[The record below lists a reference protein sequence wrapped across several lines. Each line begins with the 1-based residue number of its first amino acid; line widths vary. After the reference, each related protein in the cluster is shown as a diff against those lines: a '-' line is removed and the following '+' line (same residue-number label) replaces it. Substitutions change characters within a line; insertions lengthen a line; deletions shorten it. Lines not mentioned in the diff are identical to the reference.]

1 MDGNG
6 RWATRRHLPRTAG
19 HTAGEENLAE
29 VVRQCVRRNVDW
41 LTVFGFS
48 TENWVRPRREV
59 RHILG
64 LHEKLFGRVAEL
76 NELNVR
82 ITWIGRPFD
91 DPSSRTPRHVQRAIR
106 KAIADTSSNTGMT
119 LTVAFDYGSRAE
131 IVDAARRTKA
141 LGRPATTDDLSS
153 AMYLPDMPPVDV
165 VVRTSGERRV
175 SNFLLWQAAGAPI
188 YFSDETWPDFS
199 ADDID
204 GALTLARA
212 HQRS

>member
-131 IVDAARRTKA
+131 IVDAARRAKA
-141 LGRPATTDDLSS
+141 LGRPVTTDDLSS

-204 GALTLARA
+204 GALNLARA

>member
-6 RWATRRHLPRTAG
+6 RWATRRNLPRTAG

-29 VVRQCVRRNVDW
+29 VVRICVRRRVDW

-64 LHEKLFGRVAEL
+64 LHERLFGRVAEL
-76 NELNVR
+76 NDLNVR

-91 DPSSRTPRHVQRAIR
+91 DPSSRTPRYVQ
-106 KAIADTSSNTGMT
+106 KAIAKAVADTSLNTGMT

-131 IVDAARRTKA
+131 ILDAARRAVA
-141 LGRPATTDDLSS
+141 LGRPATAADLSA

-175 SNFLLWQAAGAPI
+175 SNFLLWQSVGAPI
-188 YFSDETWPDFS
+188 FFTDKTWPEFS

-204 GALTLARA
+204 AALALAHA
-212 HQRS
+212 NQRT